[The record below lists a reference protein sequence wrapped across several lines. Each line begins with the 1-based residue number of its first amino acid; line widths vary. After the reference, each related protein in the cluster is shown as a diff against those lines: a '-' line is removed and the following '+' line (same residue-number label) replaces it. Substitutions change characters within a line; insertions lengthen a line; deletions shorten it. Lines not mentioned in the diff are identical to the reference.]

1 MNWCNTTLIL
11 PPKTSL
17 FKKRFLTHRFL
28 RQNEIVGRR
37 RAYLLFGQAKT
48 EYAELFSSV
57 TGKWETIIAHHSP
70 LLPRWRRAFYA
81 ILQAVFRPRALIQHI
96 IILLVVFL
104 GAWQV
109 SSIVVRQGLSEEL
122 HSRACLE
129 LHEKLFH
136 SATKAATY
144 CSKKN
149 PIRLK
154 YAGPK

>member
-1 MNWCNTTLIL
+1 MYI
-11 PPKTSL
+11 
-17 FKKRFLTHRFL
+17 FLL
-28 RQNEIVGRR
+28 
-37 RAYLLFGQAKT
+37 GQAKT
-48 EYAELFSSV
+48 EYAELLSSV
-57 TGKWETIIAHHSP
+57 TGKWETIS
-70 LLPRWRRAFYA
+70 LLIILLFFLAGAALFYA
-81 ILQAVFRPRALIQHI
+81 ILQAVFRPRALIQHV

-136 SATKAATY
+136 SETKAATY